1 MSGIIFR
8 GKPLSSV
15 RFKIPPQGNFGTV
28 LRTFNNLEY
37 PVRHVSAEQ
46 INFAILELLSNSLR
60 AHREKAVEDPI
71 LVEMYTN
78 DERFLV
84 RIIDRGGG
92 FDPARL
98 PYDFEQDV
106 ESINLMSEA
115 FIQYRESYENSR
127 FGMGFIATR
136 RVFPGFKLYFYNK
149 HMKPCR
155 WPDRHLVGTVVE
167 LNIPFEGPGM
177 AQLEEVAS

>member
-1 MSGIIFR
+1 MFR

-15 RFKIPPQGNFGTV
+15 RFKIPPAGSFGTV

-37 PVRHVSAEQ
+37 PVRNISFEQ

-60 AHREKAVEDPI
+60 AHREKAVEEPVLI
-71 LVEMYTN
+71 EMYTN
-78 DERFLV
+78 AERFLV

-92 FDPARL
+92 FDPAKL
-98 PYDFEQDV
+98 PYQFDQDV

-115 FIQYRESYENSR
+115 FTKYRETYDNSR

-149 HMKPCR
+149 NLKPCQ
-155 WPDRHLVGTVVE
+155 WPDKQLVGTIVE
-167 LNIPFEGPGM
+167 LNIPFENPGQ
-177 AQLEEVAS
+177 AELEEVAS